1 MKVRFRKRK
10 SITEQRERMPQDKQK
25 SNRLDHNQSLVVS
38 PGGAQRRN
46 RLTDRQLQ
54 SDSTLTEISAGDN
67 VKFNLLNCTVT
78 NL

>member
-1 MKVRFRKRK
+1 
-10 SITEQRERMPQDKQK
+10 
-25 SNRLDHNQSLVVS
+25 LVVS